1 MDLDETEL
9 KTEID
14 RISDKIDAIMRRVN
28 RLYPQQE
35 LKSPMHGNASENAD
49 EKPSCLEN
57 DFPVDL

>member
-14 RISDKIDAIMRRVN
+14 RLSDKIDAIMSRVN

-35 LKSPMHGNASENAD
+35 LKSPVHGNASKNAD
-49 EKPSCLEN
+49 EKPRL
-57 DFPVDL
+57 P